1 MTRDEKIREINKL
14 DNENYKIL
22 KVIDGFDLDNPD
34 NATYELTRDGFR
46 RSYDGGGYSVEIKN
60 EILIKV
66 IEMLKN
72 KVDENNKKLD
82 ELLGV
87 DNDEEPKYC
96 AKIKG
101 WELVNHV
108 IYFEEINEKLCTNY
122 KHFNVQ
128 SKTKSEWNKL
138 GINDTNADFEAVEEN
153 D

>member
-34 NATYELTRDGFR
+34 NATYEFTRDGFR
-46 RSYDGGGYSVEIKN
+46 RSYDGGGYSVEIKG

-66 IEMLKN
+66 VEMLKN

-87 DNDEEPKYC
+87 DNDK
-96 AKIKG
+96 
-101 WELVNHV
+101 
-108 IYFEEINEKLCTNY
+108 
-122 KHFNVQ
+122 
-128 SKTKSEWNKL
+128 
-138 GINDTNADFEAVEEN
+138 
-153 D
+153 